1 MKMTKNIGNT
11 DRIIRF
17 TLGVILLAA
26 GVVLQITTG
35 RFWWLAL
42 ISVVPFFTASIRIC
56 PIYLA
61 LKTSTIRS

>member
-1 MKMTKNIGNT
+1 MKMIKNIGNT
-11 DRIIRF
+11 DRIIRYA
-17 TLGVILLAA
+17 LGVILLVA
-26 GVVLQITTG
+26 GVALQITTG

-42 ISVVPFFTASIRIC
+42 ISAVPFITASIRTC